1 MGAVT
6 LDIAVAGKLQ
16 KFPGAPLAKEQGMLG
31 GFLTMSASYATNGDT
46 IDLSKYFESVDFG
59 LITSPSGLVL
69 EFVDDANPALCK
81 VKAYRSLPQHAHD
94 LKVVGGAAVAG
105 TKATQ
110 ALAGVLSKEEAADAT
125 LTGGTDNIQN
135 KFLNVSDEVSAATN
149 LSTYEASFLIIGKPL
164 IS

>member
-6 LDIAVAGKLQ
+6 LVIAVAGKLQ
-16 KFPGAPLAKEQGMLG
+16 KFPGAPLAREQGVLG
-31 GFLTMSASYATNGDT
+31 GLLTMSASYATNGDT

-69 EFVDDANPALCK
+69 EFVDDDNPALCK
-81 VKAYRSLPQHAHD
+81 VKAYRSLPQHAHN
-94 LKVVGGAAVAG
+94 LKVIGGAAAAG
-105 TKATQ
+105 TNVVQ
-110 ALAGVLSKEEAADAT
+110 ALAGALKKEEAADAI
-125 LTGGTDNIQN
+125 LTGGINNIQD

-149 LSTYEASFLIIGKPL
+149 LSMYEASFLIIGKPL